1 MGSLDIES
9 IHQTSIQLFEN
20 HVKEKENI
28 QQQFEDTEW
37 VRLIDN
43 AFWIFFSAII
53 NPVSIYAIGVFLVSL
68 LWTLNIFHTLLKC
81 FYVNFEKV
89 NAGWEV
95 S

>member
-37 VRLIDN
+37 VRLIDS
-43 AFWIFFSAII
+43 AF
-53 NPVSIYAIGVFLVSL
+53 
-68 LWTLNIFHTLLKC
+68 
-81 FYVNFEKV
+81 
-89 NAGWEV
+89 
-95 S
+95 

>member
-37 VRLIDN
+37 VRLIDD
-43 AFWIFFSAII
+43 AFWNFVPAII
-53 NPVSIYAIGVFLVSL
+53 NPVSIYAFGVVLVSL
-68 LWTLNIFHTLLKC
+68 LLTVLLTLFKC
-81 FYVNFEKV
+81 FYC
-89 NAGWEV
+89 
-95 S
+95 

>member
-1 MGSLDIES
+1 MTFLVYLFLIFQNIYGVDMGSLDIES

-43 AFWIFFSAII
+43 AFWNFVSAII

-68 LWTLNIFHTLLKC
+68 YIK
-81 FYVNFEKV
+81 Y
-89 NAGWEV
+89 
-95 S
+95 